1 MKATEADADLSL
13 AKAQD
18 NPYFSPV
25 IKTQRL
31 CLKETKL
38 SPRCDI
44 PAGMDSFGIPM
55 AHEQVQRIDQVPG
68 LVLIVDDEQ
77 DLVATLEYNL
87 DREGYRTRSAT
98 SGRAALAEAL
108 RTPLPDVVILDLMLP
123 DLPGTEVCR
132 RLRSQPETSGIPV
145 IMLTAKGEEID
156 RVVGFEI
163 GADDYV
169 TKPFSVRELLLRIRA
184 VLRRTQP
191 PTSPTTNDIIFGD
204 LRVDPPAHQAWLG
217 QHELSLTALE
227 FKLLTTLMARRGRV
241 QSRKQLL
248 DDVWGI
254 RADVTT
260 RTVDTHVK
268 RLRQKLGSAGEY
280 IETLRG
286 VGYRFRPSA
295 E

>member
-1 MKATEADADLSL
+1 MALEEARRSDEVS
-13 AKAQD
+13 
-18 NPYFSPV
+18 
-25 IKTQRL
+25 
-31 CLKETKL
+31 
-38 SPRCDI
+38 
-44 PAGMDSFGIPM
+44 
-55 AHEQVQRIDQVPG
+55 G

-87 DREGYRTRSAT
+87 DREGYRTRSAA
-98 SGRAALAEAL
+98 SGQAALDQAQ
-108 RTPLPDVVILDLMLP
+108 RTPVPDLVILDLMLP

-132 RLRSQPETSGIPV
+132 RLRKNPLTSGIPV
-145 IMLTAKGEEID
+145 IMLTAKSEEID
-156 RVVGFEI
+156 RVVGFEL

-184 VLRRTQP
+184 VLRRTHP
-191 PTSPTTNDIIFGD
+191 PTPATDDILFGD
-204 LRVDPPAHQAWLG
+204 LRVDPSAHQAWLG
-217 QHELSLTALE
+217 AQELSLTALE
-227 FKLLTTLMARRGRV
+227 FKLLITLMDRRGRV